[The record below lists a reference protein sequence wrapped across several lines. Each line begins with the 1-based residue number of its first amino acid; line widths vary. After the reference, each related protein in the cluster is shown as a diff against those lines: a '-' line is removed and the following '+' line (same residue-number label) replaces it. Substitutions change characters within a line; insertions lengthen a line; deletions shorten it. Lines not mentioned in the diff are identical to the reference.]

1 IDNLQEII
9 QQHAAQIAGLEK
21 EREFYYQKLREVEMV
36 CQEPEHEP
44 LPHAQKILE
53 ILYTTEEGFAQPD
66 QENDTYELH
75 NENINN
81 DNGAGLIAGDD
92 ETY

>member
-1 IDNLQEII
+1 
-9 QQHAAQIAGLEK
+9 
-21 EREFYYQKLREVEMV
+21 
-36 CQEPEHEP
+36 
-44 LPHAQKILE
+44 
-53 ILYTTEEGFAQPD
+53 EGFAQPD
-66 QENDTYELH
+66 QENDTYDLD